1 MSVNKFTWTTKNGR
15 ELELKDIDDNHLS
28 NIQKMLQRLKKIGI
42 VRISGDIWGDDIDAW
57 LDTEWF
63 KEDEKVLRT
72 INKEVKKRGL
82 KIMEKYLK
90 VI

>member
-82 KIMEKYLK
+82 KIK
-90 VI
+90 